1 MLSSINSR
9 VFVVVVVVF
18 QFLIIFFL
26 HFFVVC
32 CCDLEGKVI
41 PTELQKD
48 AGQLWKKMKF
58 DDSEREG
65 KMSGTKA
72 RRA

>member
-1 MLSSINSR
+1 M
-9 VFVVVVVVF
+9 
-18 QFLIIFFL
+18 
-26 HFFVVC
+26 
-32 CCDLEGKVI
+32 I